1 MDGQAIDRS
10 MHHIWAC
17 VLSALY
23 FGLVKLTIS
32 PQRASAIVNN
42 TYTRGANISTDK
54 PEPAEAG
61 DGALHTHPREQGVDS
76 KTSHCRDRGFSKM
89 GLECH
94 LVYLSSTAPTHGYQ
108 PQTRKSRNR
117 PNLATGHSAHT
128 PWSRASTVKRPIVAI
143 ATFQKMMLDFCL
155 VSYGVKQ

>member
-54 PEPAEAG
+54 PEPAEVG

-76 KTSHCRDRGFSKM
+76 KTSHCRDRNFSKND
-89 GLECH
+89 
-94 LVYLSSTAPTHGYQ
+94 A
-108 PQTRKSRNR
+108 
-117 PNLATGHSAHT
+117 
-128 PWSRASTVKRPIVAI
+128 
-143 ATFQKMMLDFCL
+143 
-155 VSYGVKQ
+155 